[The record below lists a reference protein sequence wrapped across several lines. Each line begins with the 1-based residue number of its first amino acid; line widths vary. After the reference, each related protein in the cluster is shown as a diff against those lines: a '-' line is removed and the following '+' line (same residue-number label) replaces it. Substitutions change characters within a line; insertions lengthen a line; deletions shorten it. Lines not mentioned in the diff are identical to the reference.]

1 MSDVILSYSWSR
13 RNARAE
19 KKDINVRTTHAATLD
34 DLKELIKPLDAVRDG
49 INSKTAPGYITAA
62 CDSTHSTV
70 KDPET
75 GDFKQARK
83 GFFYRCDASV
93 SKSSLAYLDFDSA
106 TQEEYQ
112 EAMRLV
118 KRSRQAMCLYTTA
131 SHTNESPRF
140 RVVMPLGRPVEGG
153 DIIRVRHG
161 LLEHFFKGMGADHSG
176 FTLSQPMYLPPVGSQ
191 VIWSRR
197 NDLIDPDELLEG
209 IPDYEVSSASDY
221 QIPEELRTAFT
232 DAFEALAFEYGGI
245 MTPRGLKMPAT
256 PEHAENYSD
265 PTPRPDDFLLCFPR
279 EGYEA
284 PNVTMIHDTDI
295 TATEGMSPKEVWKYA
310 CDATGLPFSEV
321 AEAIG
326 WGARESVSC
335 SLDDLEDDEDSEE
348 DELLEP
354 IKADFVVEG
363 YMPSDC
369 IWDIVGE
376 SGTYKSFYTLGMMY
390 LSAAGY
396 RFAGADTQ
404 RCHHFYID
412 GEGGAATR
420 TRIDAL
426 AAKYGVEG
434 KDYVHVIDMA
444 EILGMREDKKLTAL
458 IRMMR
463 ETAGE
468 EPIGMIA
475 FDTLNQTLALTI
487 DKFDENSSSTA
498 IGMGKVIA
506 ILKKVRDA
514 TKAAVGV
521 VHHTPKGGKKARG
534 SGALYAGVDVELTIE
549 RATDRQ
555 INVYHSKFKH
565 GPQQKTVG
573 MVLESVQFREAP
585 PPKEYRAVEFLGNTE
600 EYGTIVNLDLPE
612 PHKALVL
619 MPWGFEPFKTDEEKE
634 REEGLTKEGKAA
646 VKEKVG
652 QFEKLDTKEATV
664 IYALGKLQ
672 EQGDDK
678 RGFSMS
684 AIVKAAKEDSYGVPI
699 NANNDLRKK
708 LEEMHEAGVI
718 VSGLDNNNRPIPKQY
733 RLPWGINDNKIPK
746 TIYEPNEMLV
756 VTEEDLE

>member
-1 MSDVILSYSWSR
+1 
-13 RNARAE
+13 
-19 KKDINVRTTHAATLD
+19 
-34 DLKELIKPLDAVRDG
+34 
-49 INSKTAPGYITAA
+49 
-62 CDSTHSTV
+62 
-70 KDPET
+70 
-75 GDFKQARK
+75 
-83 GFFYRCDASV
+83 
-93 SKSSLAYLDFDSA
+93 
-106 TQEEYQ
+106 
-112 EAMRLV
+112 
-118 KRSRQAMCLYTTA
+118 
-131 SHTNESPRF
+131 
-140 RVVMPLGRPVEGG
+140 
-153 DIIRVRHG
+153 
-161 LLEHFFKGMGADHSG
+161 
-176 FTLSQPMYLPPVGSQ
+176 
-191 VIWSRR
+191 
-197 NDLIDPDELLEG
+197 
-209 IPDYEVSSASDY
+209 
-221 QIPEELRTAFT
+221 
-232 DAFEALAFEYGGI
+232 
-245 MTPRGLKMPAT
+245 
-256 PEHAENYSD
+256 
-265 PTPRPDDFLLCFPR
+265 
-279 EGYEA
+279 
-284 PNVTMIHDTDI
+284 MIHDTDI

-335 SLDDLEDDEDSEE
+335 SLDDLEDDEDPEE
-348 DELLEP
+348 DELPEP
-354 IKADFVVEG
+354 VKADFVVEG

-390 LSAAGY
+390 ISASGY

-426 AAKYGVEG
+426 AAKYGEEG
-434 KDYVHVIDMA
+434 KDYVHVIDMG
-444 EILGMREDKKLTAL
+444 EVGKLKSL
-458 IRMMR
+458 IKLMR
-463 ETAGE
+463 ETAGD
-468 EPIGMIA
+468 EPIGMVA

-506 ILKKVRDA
+506 ILKEVRDA

-585 PPKEYRAVEFLGNTE
+585 PPKEYRAVEFLGSTE

-634 REEGLTKEGKAA
+634 REEGLTKEGKENVRKTVENAVNSSEATILAA
-646 VKEKVG
+646 
-652 QFEKLDTKEATV
+652 FELAEGTYNGNEGITVAAANKLAQSDPNAKAFNSKEA
-664 IYALGKLQ
+664 IERGK
-672 EQGDDK
+672 
-678 RGFSMS
+678 
-684 AIVKAAKEDSYGVPI
+684 I
-699 NANNDLRKK
+699 KK
-708 LEEMHEAGVI
+708 MVEAGYLVP
-718 VSGLDNNNRPIPKQY
+718 GTDENNQIIPGRY
-733 RLPWGINDNKIPK
+733 RLNTRITDNKIPK
-746 TIYEPNEMLV
+746 TIYEPNEMLT

>member
-19 KKDINVRTTHAATLD
+19 KKDINVRTTHTATLD
-34 DLKELIKPLDAVRDG
+34 DLKELIQPLDAVNDG
-49 INSKTAPGYITAA
+49 INPKTAPGYITAA

-106 TQEEYQ
+106 TPEEYQ
-112 EAMRLV
+112 EAVRLV

-131 SHTNESPRF
+131 SNTDASPRF
-140 RVVMPLGRPVEGG
+140 RVVMPLARPVEGG

-161 LLEHFFKGMGADHSG
+161 LLEHFFKGMGADRSG
-176 FTLSQPMYLPPVGSQ
+176 FTLSQPMYLPPVGST

-232 DAFEALAFEYGGI
+232 DAFEALAFEYGGV

-335 SLDDLEDDEDSEE
+335 SLDDLEDGDEDSAE
-348 DELLEP
+348 DELPEP
-354 IKADFVVEG
+354 VKADFIVEG

-420 TRIDAL
+420 TRIEAL
-426 AAKYGVEG
+426 AAKYGAEC
-434 KDYVHVIDMA
+434 KDYVHVIDMG
-444 EILGMREDKKLTAL
+444 EVGKLKSL
-458 IRMMR
+458 IKLMR
-463 ETAGE
+463 ETAGD
-468 EPIGMIA
+468 EPIGMVA

-506 ILKKVRDA
+506 ILKEVRDA

>member
-19 KKDINVRTTHAATLD
+19 KKDINVRTTHTATLE
-34 DLKELIKPLDAVRDG
+34 DLKELIQPLDAVRDG
-49 INSKTAPGYITAA
+49 INPKTAPGYITAA

-75 GDFKQARK
+75 GEFKQARR

-106 TQEEYQ
+106 TPEEYQ
-112 EAMRLV
+112 EAVRLV
-118 KRSRQAMCLYTTA
+118 KRSRVAMCLYTTA
-131 SHTNESPRF
+131 SHTDESPRF

-161 LLEHFFKGMGADHSG
+161 LLEHFFKGMGADRSG

-197 NDLIDPDELLEG
+197 NDLIDPDELLEN

-310 CDATGLPFSEV
+310 CDATGMPFSEV

-348 DELLEP
+348 DELPEP
-354 IKADFVVEG
+354 VKADFVVEG

-390 LSAAGY
+390 ISAAGY

-426 AAKYGVEG
+426 AAKYGEEG
-434 KDYVHVIDMA
+434 KDYVHVIDMG
-444 EILGMREDKKLTAL
+444 ETLGMREDKKLTAL

-463 ETAGE
+463 EKAGE

-585 PPKEYRAVEFLGNTE
+585 PPKEYRAVEFLGSTE

-634 REEGLTKEGKAA
+634 REEGLTKEGKENVRKTVDSAVNSSEATILAA
-646 VKEKVG
+646 
-652 QFEKLDTKEATV
+652 FELAEGTYNGNEGITVAAANKLAQSNPNAKAFNSKEA
-664 IYALGKLQ
+664 IERGK
-672 EQGDDK
+672 
-678 RGFSMS
+678 
-684 AIVKAAKEDSYGVPI
+684 I
-699 NANNDLRKK
+699 KK
-708 LEEMHEAGVI
+708 MVEAGYLVP
-718 VSGLDNNNRPIPKQY
+718 GTDENNQIIPGRY
-733 RLPWGINDNKIPK
+733 RLNTRITDNKIPK

>member
-19 KKDINVRTTHAATLD
+19 KKDINVRTTHTATLD
-34 DLKELIKPLDAVRDG
+34 DLKELLQPLDAVRDG
-49 INSKTAPGYITAA
+49 VNPKTAPGYITAA

-75 GDFKQARK
+75 GDFKHARK
-83 GFFYRCDASV
+83 GFFFYRCDASV
-93 SKSSLAYLDFDSA
+93 TKSSLAYLDFDSA
-106 TQEEYQ
+106 TPEEYQ
-112 EAMRLV
+112 EAVRLV
-118 KRSRQAMCLYTTA
+118 KRSRVAMCLYTTA
-131 SHTNESPRF
+131 SHTGEAPRF
-140 RVVMPLGRPVEGG
+140 RVVMPLARPVEGG

-161 LLEHFFKGMGADHSG
+161 LLEHFFKGMGADRSG

-209 IPDYEVSSASDY
+209 VPDYEVSSASDY

-232 DAFEALAFEYGGI
+232 DAFEALAFEYGGV

-335 SLDDLEDDEDSEE
+335 SLDDLEDDEDPEE
-348 DELLEP
+348 DELPEP
-354 IKADFVVEG
+354 VKADFVVEG

-426 AAKYGVEG
+426 AAKYGEEG
-434 KDYVHVIDMA
+434 KDYVHVIDMG
-444 EILGMREDKKLTAL
+444 EVGKLRNL
-458 IRMMR
+458 VKLMR
-463 ETAGE
+463 ETAGD
-468 EPIGMIA
+468 EPIGMVA

-506 ILKKVRDA
+506 IMKEVRDA

-585 PPKEYRAVEFLGNTE
+585 PPKEYRAVEFLGSTE

-634 REEGLTKEGKAA
+634 REEGLTKEGKENVRKTVENAVNSSEATILAA
-646 VKEKVG
+646 
-652 QFEKLDTKEATV
+652 FELAEGTYNGNEGITVAAANKLAQSYPNAKAFNSKEA
-664 IYALGKLQ
+664 IERGK
-672 EQGDDK
+672 
-678 RGFSMS
+678 
-684 AIVKAAKEDSYGVPI
+684 I
-699 NANNDLRKK
+699 KK
-708 LEEMHEAGVI
+708 MVEAGYLVPGTDENNQI
-718 VSGLDNNNRPIPKQY
+718 IPGRYRLNTKITDNN
-733 RLPWGINDNKIPK
+733 IPK
-746 TIYEPNEMLV
+746 TIYEPNEMLT